1 MAASPLTELLHATK
15 SQRQHM
21 LQSRDYEGVKT
32 LRQKCFD
39 EAETMKSGLHAEVRA
54 RHETE
59 RRRLAKA
66 REAALHE
73 VHETVQKELDDIER
87 QWADR
92 RAGFDVRQR
101 QRFDQHERT
110 IRMRE
115 ESKPLVFSSYVRDLQ
130 QSETRLANLHQYADS
145 AQVRRKIQH
154 LEVMERAAAEAA
166 KEDKIQRALDNKRR
180 AMDSDDSNF
189 RAKVKNELQL
199 ALSRARRE
207 EDRVKAKFD
216 HVERDMR
223 HAHSLELRKN
233 PLQAA
238 YERPSFIK
246 PRTTAASAEGS
257 PTNSL
262 ADSAGPTFAPS
273 ATSSASAA
281 ARGTEYLRRTQ
292 GSKQKVASLCDM
304 YRDGVPTDLLR
315 SGSTLREGG
324 DPTAPQKLDGRGLID
339 LSLPPLGKSEGGGP
353 ASSGGS
359 PTSALRGPR

>member
-1 MAASPLTELLHATK
+1 MPAASPLTELLHSTK
-15 SQRQHM
+15 ASRQSM
-21 LQSRDYEGVKT
+21 LQHRDYEGVKQ

-39 EAETMKSGLHAEVRA
+39 EAETIKAGLHAEVRA

-66 REAALHE
+66 REAALRE
-73 VHETVQKELDDIER
+73 VHEEVQRQLADIER
-87 QWADR
+87 QWAER

-101 QRFDQHERT
+101 QRFEQHERT
-110 IRMRE
+110 IRARE

-130 QSETRLANLHQYADS
+130 QSETRLATLHQYDES

-154 LEVMERAAAEAA
+154 LEIMERAAAEAA
-166 KEDKIQRALDNKRR
+166 KEDRIQRTLDNKRR
-180 AMDSDDSNF
+180 AMEQDDSNF

-207 EDRVKAKFD
+207 EERVKAKFD

-246 PRTTAASAEGS
+246 PRAAVENADVSAGSSEAGGS
-257 PTNSL
+257 PTFSPDN
-262 ADSAGPTFAPS
+262 T
-273 ATSSASAA
+273 TSASAA

-292 GSKQKVASLCDM
+292 GSKHKVASLCDL
-304 YRDGVPTDLLR
+304 YRDGVPSELQR
-315 SGSTLREGG
+315 SGTTLREGS
-324 DPTAPQKLDGRGLID
+324 DPTAPQRLDHRGLID
-339 LSLPPLGKSEGGGP
+339 LSLPPLG
-353 ASSGGS
+353 ASASNS
-359 PTSALRGPR
+359 PTSALRSA